1 MNLPTLLLTLI
12 LAVPYVPVTNYDPAR
27 DADKDIRDAV
37 AEAQRTGKRIILEV
51 GGEWCKWCH
60 IMDAYFDAHPE
71 LTKLR
76 DTNYIT
82 VKINFSDENENKDI
96 LSRYP
101 KIAGYPHI
109 FVLEKDGKLL
119 HSQNTAELE
128 KGESYELPKFTEF
141 LARWVPKKQ

>member
-1 MNLPTLLLTLI
+1 MNLPTLLLTL
-12 LAVPYVPVTNYDPAR
+12 LLVFQYVPVTKYSPTR

-37 AEAQRTGKRIILEV
+37 TEAQRTGKRIMLEV

-60 IMDAYFDAHPE
+60 IMDAYFDAHPD

-76 DTNYIT
+76 DSNYVT
-82 VKINFSDENENKDI
+82 VKINFSDENENKEV

-109 FVLEKDGKLL
+109 FVLESDGKLL

-128 KGESYELPKFTEF
+128 KGESYELKNFTGF
-141 LARWVPKKQ
+141 LTKWVAKKK